1 MKKIL
6 GLLMAF
12 MILSTGI
19 VFAAG
24 CEDVSSMEKRLSS
37 IEKDIGEIKRVLISI
52 LPALVRN
59 AENRPSQFAGP
70 NPPGAPG
77 NPPAMPPGRKVKVNI
92 GGDPSLGSSKAKL
105 VLVEFSDYECPF
117 CARFY
122 SQTLPAIKKEYIDT
136 GKLRFVYK
144 DFPLPFH
151 KNAMKAASAAFCAGK
166 QGKYFEMHN
175 FLFENQRNLDDVE
188 NFAKKIGLNMK
199 KFRACMNDSATKKAV
214 EGDIAQGRSIG
225 VGGTPTFVLGRL
237 VDGNTVEG
245 EVIAGAVPFEVFRNR
260 IEALLQGE

>member
-1 MKKIL
+1 MKKL
-6 GLLMAF
+6 LSLLMAF
-12 MILSTGI
+12 TIFSTGI

-24 CEDVSSMEKRLSS
+24 CEDVSSMEERLSS

-52 LPALVRN
+52 LPVLVRN
-59 AENRPSQFAGP
+59 VENRPSQFAAP
-70 NPPGAPG
+70 NSPSAPD
-77 NPPAMPPGRKVKVNI
+77 NSPAIPNRKVKVDIN
-92 GGDPSLGSSKAKL
+92 GDPSWGSSKARL
-105 VLVEFSDYECPF
+105 LLVEFSDYECPF

-175 FLFENQRNLDDVE
+175 LLFENQRNLDDVE

-245 EVIAGAVPFEVFRNR
+245 EVIAGAVPFEVFRSR
-260 IEALLQGE
+260 IEALLREE

>member
-1 MKKIL
+1 MKKLL
-6 GLLMAF
+6 GLFMAF

-19 VFAAG
+19 VFAG
-24 CEDVSSMEKRLSS
+24 SCEDVSSIEKRLSS

-52 LPALVRN
+52 LPVLVRN
-59 AENRPSQFAGP
+59 VENRPSQFAAP
-70 NPPGAPG
+70 NPPSASGKSPV
-77 NPPAMPPGRKVKVNI
+77 MPNRKVKVNI

-122 SQTLPAIKKEYIDT
+122 SQTLPVIKKEYIDT

-175 FLFENQRNLDDVE
+175 LLFENQRNLDDVE